1 MNDSKFYN
9 TSKNFHDQSISQ
21 ILGAKSDI
29 KHLQKIKKPQTILEQ
44 SMKMFRSGEIVDEE
58 DGESYLRQEMQQAHS
73 PRQ

>member
-1 MNDSKFYN
+1 MQDSKFYN
-9 TSKNFHDQSISQ
+9 TSKNFHDKTISQ

-44 SMKMFRSGEIVDEE
+44 SIKMFRSGQIIDEE
-58 DGESYLRQEMQQAHS
+58 DGESYLRPEMQHRS